1 MRISN
6 TRMNGRSARWMRR
19 FAADCARC
27 YANRKSDPALA
38 GVMQTINAGRI
49 HSSRK
54 LGCSPCTRCGLTRDN
69 PDEETTDW
77 RAVCGKTARTVRR
90 EGRAGGSS
98 LPLSDNYKTHAVGQ
112 HLQIRLC
119 PLRGVVLQ
127 AGFRPPYRGTGQAPQ
142 E

>member
-6 TRMNGRSARWMRR
+6 TRMNGRSARLMRR

-38 GVMQTINAGRI
+38 GVMQTINAGRM

-98 LPLSDNYKTHAVGQ
+98 LPLSAV
-112 HLQIRLC
+112 LFKM
-119 PLRGVVLQ
+119 PLSFCLSV
-127 AGFRPPYRGTGQAPQ
+127 AEGFYLTGFPLAR